1 MKIKRFIYLSKFY
14 LKFFF
19 IFLLPILP
27 ALIFLELICL
37 GTKLIPDK
45 LADAVFDILKID
57 YKD

>member
-1 MKIKRFIYLSKFY
+1 MNIKRFIYMSKFY
-14 LKFFF
+14 FRLFFQ
-19 IFLLPILP
+19 FLLPILP

-45 LADAVFDILKID
+45 FADAVFDISKID